1 MEDQGSKNNEVFEGM
16 WKAVEAGT
24 REVGMGEAKGGRG
37 KGRGWEKER
46 RKREE

>member
-1 MEDQGSKNNEVFEGM
+1 M
-16 WKAVEAGT
+16 WEAVEAGT
-24 REVGMGEAKGGRG
+24 EEVRMEEAKGGRG